1 MILSS
6 DNFIDAV
13 AELRLREIHPINVF
27 TPTNQLDHDQ
37 LAFLKAD
44 AYYRLLFGGNQS
56 GKSITAAYDLACYA
70 RGKHPYKK
78 NLPKGDIEIWVISA
92 EYITI
97 RTGIYRHLQTF
108 IPKWD
113 ILKEGPNVP
122 NHLLPSYI
130 NVKRHIDCRID
141 PTIEV
146 TAKITFMSAKGENR
160 EKFQAAAVHKIYIDE
175 EIEEVLMEEL
185 EARTL
190 VSGGDF
196 TISATLA
203 ESYDWIV
210 NLEERAEKGDPNVN
224 LVRLNTEKNPHVNLE
239 RLKFL
244 QSKWSLEAQEY
255 RIKGKS
261 KRSTG
266 LIYKEFTKA
275 HLVAPFRV
283 PLNWPRWRCIDP
295 GIRLCAVLW
304 VAVSPDDIAY
314 AYRELYFSNE
324 PLYRIAEEIKTSEG
338 WVLDRGLSE
347 KYGHFV
353 WNETENSEQIL
364 VSLVDDRKNSRLIT
378 GEEGVMD
385 QLARKYGLLTVSPDK
400 SLAAGIEDVRY
411 WLQSKRIFIFD
422 TLVNFQEE
430 IKSYRIRE
438 KASRKNQNDP
448 IDIPVKKHDHL
459 MDCFR
464 YIAREN
470 PRYSQRILAVA
481 TGDRNVSTN
490 RTTSE
495 RIKQRKDDSYGYIEE
510 LVGSW

>member
-1 MILSS
+1 MILNS
-6 DNFIDAV
+6 DTFIDAV
-13 AELRLREIHPINVF
+13 DELKLRQAHPINVF
-27 TPTNQLDHDQ
+27 TPTNSHDHNQLQ
-37 LAFLKAD
+37 FLTANT
-44 AYYRLLFGGNQS
+44 YYRLLFGGNQS

-70 RGKHPYKK
+70 RGKHPYKS
-78 NLPKGDIEIWVISA
+78 NLPKGNIEIWVISA

-108 IPKWD
+108 IPRWD
-113 ILKEGPNVP
+113 IIREGPNVP
-122 NHLLPSYI
+122 GHLLPSYI
-130 NVKRHIDCRID
+130 TVKRHPNVRIGKD
-141 PTIEV
+141 EAV
-146 TAKITFMSAKGENR
+146 AKITFLSAKGENR

-210 NLEERAEKGDPNVN
+210 NLEDRAEKGDPNVS
-224 LVRLNTEKNPHVNLE
+224 LTRLNSELNPYINQE

-244 QSKWSLEAQEY
+244 QSKWSHEAQEY

-266 LIYKEFTKA
+266 LIYREFTKE
-275 HLVAPFRV
+275 HLIRPFKV
-283 PLNWPRWRCIDP
+283 PLEWPRWRCIDP

-304 VAVSPDDIAY
+304 IAISPDDTAY

-324 PLYRIAEEIKTSEG
+324 PLYRIAEEIKTSEN
-338 WVLDRGLSE
+338 WLLDRGLSE

-353 WNETENSEQIL
+353 WEETDDSEHIL
-364 VSLVDDRKNSRLIT
+364 CSLVDDKKGSRLIT
-378 GEEGVMD
+378 GEEGVMS
-385 QLARKYGLLTVSPDK
+385 QLARKYGILTVSPDK
-400 SLAAGIEDVRY
+400 SVTAGIEDVRY
-411 WLQSKRIFIFD
+411 WLQSKKLFIFD
-422 TLVNFQEE
+422 TLINFQEE

-448 IDIPVKKHDHL
+448 IDIPVKKRDHL
-459 MDCFR
+459 MDCLR

-470 PRYSQRILAVA
+470 PKYSQRIQN
-481 TGDRNVSTN
+481 DRSNKSTSQ
-490 RTTSE
+490 RIIE
-495 RIKQRKDDSYGYIEE
+495 RRDNSRGYIEE